1 MKKTYTIKI
10 AGVGIRV
17 TAQSLDA
24 NQAKLIETYAKKE
37 NLTLNDLSE
46 SMEAV
51 LNDYDHYDTN
61 LWDMEATLP
70 DGLHLIVEDDQG
82 RAILNCA
89 LPETGGDIGQNEDD
103 APTYSALP
111 NTENPNVL
119 VYQEDNKGV
128 IYGCV
133 FESVS
138 TPFPKDFTF
147 KYGRLI
153 TPDDDL
159 TFIKTFYFRGK
170 ELENDYEFSSARNI
184 GTTSR
189 LFLIKNK

>member
-1 MKKTYTIKI
+1 MKKTYTIKL

-89 LPETGGDIGQNEDD
+89 LPETGGDIGENQDD

-111 NTENPNVL
+111 NAETPNVL

-133 FESVS
+133 FESVA
-138 TPFPKDFTF
+138 TPSLKDFTF

-153 TPDDDL
+153 TPDGDL

-170 ELENDYEFSSARNI
+170 ELDKDYEFSSTRNI

-189 LFLIKNK
+189 FFK

>member
-1 MKKTYTIKI
+1 
-10 AGVGIRV
+10 
-17 TAQSLDA
+17 
-24 NQAKLIETYAKKE
+24 
-37 NLTLNDLSE
+37 
-46 SMEAV
+46 
-51 LNDYDHYDTN
+51 
-61 LWDMEATLP
+61 MEATLP

-89 LPETGGDIGQNEDD
+89 LPETGGDIGENQDD

-111 NTENPNVL
+111 NAETPNVL

-133 FESVS
+133 FESVA
-138 TPFPKDFTF
+138 TPSLKDFTF

-153 TPDDDL
+153 TPDGDL

-170 ELENDYEFSSARNI
+170 ELDKDYEFSSTRNI

-189 LFLIKNK
+189 FFK

>member
-1 MKKTYTIKI
+1 MSKPYTIKL
-10 AGVGIRV
+10 AGVGIRI

-24 NQAKLIETYAKKE
+24 NQAKLLEDYAKKK

-61 LWDMEATLP
+61 LWDMEATLQ
-70 DGLHLIVEDDQG
+70 DGLNLIVEDDKG
-82 RAILNCA
+82 REILNCT
-89 LPETGGDIGQNEDD
+89 LPETGGDIGQNQDD

-111 NTENPNVL
+111 NAETPNVL

-133 FESVS
+133 FESVA
-138 TPFPKDFTF
+138 TPSLKDFTF

-153 TPDDDL
+153 TPDGDL
-159 TFIKTFYFRGK
+159 TFIESIYFMGK
-170 ELENDYEFSSARNI
+170 ELDKDYEFSSARNI

-189 LFLIKNK
+189 FFK

>member
-1 MKKTYTIKI
+1 MSKPYTIKL

-24 NQAKLIETYAKKE
+24 NQAKLLEDYAKKK
-37 NLTLNDLSE
+37 NLTLNNLSE

-51 LNDYDHYDTN
+51 LNDYDHFDTN
-61 LWDMEATLP
+61 LWDMEATLQ
-70 DGLHLIVEDDQG
+70 DGLHLIVEDDKG
-82 RAILNCA
+82 REILNCT
-89 LPETGGDIGQNEDD
+89 LPETGGDIGQNQDD

-111 NTENPNVL
+111 NAVTPNVL

-133 FESVS
+133 FESVA
-138 TPFPKDFTF
+138 TPSLKDFTF

-153 TPDDDL
+153 TPDGDL
-159 TFIKTFYFRGK
+159 TFIESIYFMGK
-170 ELENDYEFSSARNI
+170 ELDKDYEFSSARNI

-189 LFLIKNK
+189 FFK